1 MTTEDST
8 PATLQ
13 LFSPLRLGALE
24 LPNRVLMAPMTR
36 NRAAAGNVPTELNAT
51 YYAQRATAGLIITEA
66 TQVSPQGVG
75 YPGTP
80 GIHTDA
86 QVAGWRLVT
95 HAVHQAGGRIFL
107 QLWHVG
113 RISHP
118 DLQPEGALP
127 VAPSAIA
134 PAGQAMTLTGPQP
147 FVTPR
152 ALAADEIPGVVGQ
165 FAAGARCAGDAGFDG
180 VEIHGANGYLID
192 QFLRSGSNT
201 RTDRY
206 GGSPANRARF
216 LLEVAA
222 AVCEAWGDS
231 DRVGVRLSP
240 ISAFNDMRDD
250 DPLATFSHAA
260 TALSE
265 LGLAYLHVVEA
276 RPVAGGLPYLTP
288 ALRRAFR
295 GPLVINGGLDRDTA
309 EAALR
314 NGEGD
319 AASFAIKFLANPD
332 LPRRFAA
339 GAPLNLPD
347 RATMYGGG
355 AKGYLDYPAL
365 DAAPVLP
372 VTATAPLAAAPVK
385 AAAPRPAAV

>member
-8 PATLQ
+8 PTPR
-13 LFSPLRLGALE
+13 LFSPVRLGALE

-36 NRAAAGNVPTELNAT
+36 NRAAAGNVPTEINAT

-80 GIHTDA
+80 GIHTDD

-95 HAVHQAGGRIFL
+95 RAVHQAGGRIFL

-118 DLQPEGALP
+118 GLQPEGALP

-134 PAGQAMTLTGPQP
+134 PAGQAMTLAGPQP

-152 ALAADEIPGVVGQ
+152 ALAGEEIPGVVAQ
-165 FAAGARCAGDAGFDG
+165 FAEGARRARDAGFDG

-201 RTDRY
+201 RTDLY

-216 LLEVAA
+216 LLEVTA

-231 DRVGVRLSP
+231 GRVGVRLSP
-240 ISAFNDMRDD
+240 ISAFNDMHDG

-260 TALSE
+260 AALGE

-276 RPVAGGLPYLTP
+276 RPVADGQPYLAP
-288 ALRRAFR
+288 ALRRAFG
-295 GPLVINGGLDRDTA
+295 GPLVINGGLDRDSA

-314 NGEGD
+314 NDEGD

-332 LPRRFAA
+332 LPRRFAV
-339 GAPLNLPD
+339 GASLNLPD

-355 AKGYLDYPAL
+355 AKGYVDYPAL
-365 DAAPVLP
+365 DAAPMLQG
-372 VTATAPLAAAPVK
+372 TAAAPLAAAPVK
-385 AAAPRPAAV
+385 AAAPRAAAV